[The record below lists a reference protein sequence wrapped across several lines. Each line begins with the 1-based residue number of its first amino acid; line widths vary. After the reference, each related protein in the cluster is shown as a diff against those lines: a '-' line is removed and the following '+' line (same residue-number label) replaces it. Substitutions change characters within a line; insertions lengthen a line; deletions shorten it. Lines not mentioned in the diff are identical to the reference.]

1 MLDRDR
7 GQIGNMASLAGKKGA
22 AYNSIYSASKG
33 GLVMWSDALRQE
45 LNGTGVGVTTICP
58 GYVSGLGMT
67 ADSGVPIP
75 SLAGVSTPEAVT
87 KATLKAIAL
96 DRAEEIINQD
106 LITEIT
112 TKLLFALGQFLP
124 RTSDRLYRR
133 LGIAESNQLRISRG
147 TPISRK
153 KAEIQK

>member
-1 MLDRDR
+1 
-7 GQIGNMASLAGKKGA
+7 
-22 AYNSIYSASKG
+22 
-33 GLVMWSDALRQE
+33 MWSDALRQE

-96 DRAEEIINQD
+96 DRAEVIVNQD

-112 TKLLFALGQFLP
+112 TKLLFALGQFSP
-124 RTSDRLYRR
+124 RASDFLYREL
-133 LGIAESNQLRISRG
+133 LGIAQSNKLRIK
-147 TPISRK
+147 PA
-153 KAEIQK
+153 KAEGSHLRKSMDYVPTEVGHK